1 MLFRLNLSA
10 GQPLYLQLVDQIRH
24 AAETGT
30 LQDGEQLPGIRT
42 LAEELVVSPNTVI
55 KAYAEL
61 EKAGLLVM
69 RHGAGAFVTLKRRT
83 RQGTTRMQA
92 ARRRVGEL
100 IEQLRDDGLA
110 DEEIRRAFEA
120 ELLQAP
126 EIARQR

>member
-1 MLFRLNLSA
+1 
-10 GQPLYLQLVDQIRH
+10 
-24 AAETGT
+24 
-30 LQDGEQLPGIRT
+30 
-42 LAEELVVSPNTVI
+42 VI

-69 RHGAGAFVTLKRRT
+69 RQGAGAFVTLKRRT

-120 ELLQAP
+120 ELLEASG
-126 EIARQR
+126 IGRQR

>member
-10 GQPLYLQLVDQIRH
+10 GQPLYLQIVDQIRH
-24 AAETGT
+24 AAETGI

-69 RHGAGAFVTLKRRT
+69 RQGAGAFVTLKRRT
-83 RQGTTRMQA
+83 RQVTTRMQA

-100 IEQLRDDGLA
+100 VEQLRDDGLA

>member
-10 GQPLYLQLVDQIRH
+10 GQPLYVQIVEQIRH
-24 AAETGT
+24 AAETGV

-61 EKAGLLVM
+61 EKAGLLAM
-69 RHGAGAFVTLKRRT
+69 RQGAGAFVTLKRRT
-83 RQGTTRMQA
+83 RQVTTRMQA

-120 ELLQAP
+120 ELLQAAG
-126 EIARQR
+126 IARPR

>member
-10 GQPLYLQLVDQIRH
+10 GQPLYLQIVEQIRH
-24 AAETGT
+24 AAETGI

-61 EKAGLLVM
+61 EKSGLLAM
-69 RHGAGAFVTLKRRT
+69 RQGAGAFVTLKRRT
-83 RQGTTRMQA
+83 RLATTRMQA
-92 ARRRVGEL
+92 ARRLVGEL

-120 ELLQAP
+120 ELLQPSA
-126 EIARQR
+126 IARPR